1 MAWDYKRVERTYE
14 EIPEG
19 RYRVRILNAEKA
31 ISKNSGNDMLVLT
44 LEVSGQHSSLWSYI
58 SFLPDK
64 PEITNRM
71 LTQMFDAFGI
81 EEGNFNLASYVGK
94 AGAAQIKHDE
104 QGRAKLHYFLNKGS
118 EAEKSLPPFESVRKD
133 IGGDNGLPIP
143 SGEWTSISE
152 EQLDDLF

>member
-1 MAWDYKRVERTYE
+1 MAWQYKREERTYD

-19 RYRVRILNAEKA
+19 RHRIRILNAEKA

-44 LEVSGQHSSLWSYI
+44 LEVSGYHSSLWNYI
-58 SFLPDK
+58 AFLPDR

-81 EEGNFNLASYVGK
+81 EEGNFNLASYIGK

-104 QGRAKLHYFLNKGS
+104 QGRAKLQYFLKKGS
-118 EAEKSLPPFESVRKD
+118 EAELSLPPFKSVRSD
-133 IGGDNGLPIP
+133 TGGDAPTP
-143 SGEWTSISE
+143 SGEWSPIQE
-152 EQLDDLF
+152 GQLDDLF